1 MSERRTAVVLETDL
15 PGAVSRRSG
24 KVRDIY
30 DYGDGLLLVAT
41 DRISAFDC
49 VLPTGIPDKGRVLTG
64 LSLFWF
70 ERTKHIVP
78 NHLLSA
84 DPKDFPAAV
93 DEYAEMLLGRAMWVR
108 KAAVVPIECVVRGY
122 LAGSAWKEYQ
132 ATGRIS
138 DHQLPAG
145 LRLADKLPEPIFTPA
160 TKALTGHDENITRQ
174 RAAEIVGPE
183 LAQKLEEL
191 SLTLYSFAADYAAQR
206 GFLLCD
212 TKFEFGMVDGELILI
227 DEILT
232 PDASRYWDA
241 AKYEPGKQQEAFD
254 KQYVRDYLE
263 TLDWDKTPPAP
274 PLPPEVVAETR
285 RIYLSAYERIT
296 GRPLNA

>member
-1 MSERRTAVVLETDL
+1 LSERRTAVVLETDL